1 MSSSTVELVM
11 GVSQEESR
19 EILDA
24 LTSVVKRAGAISHSI
39 AAGLGITP
47 PDLLALFKL
56 DDPVSMKELAH
67 RVGCDASF
75 ITAVADSL
83 ESHGLVRRE
92 PGQRDRR
99 VKHLVLTPEGIAAK
113 ERLMT
118 ELAGRMP
125 WCDGLD
131 DAERGCFLSLLK
143 KMVAGIERDLRGA
156 GGRG

>member
-1 MSSSTVELVM
+1 MVSQRGNYLTSSMVELVM

-19 EILDA
+19 EILNA
-24 LTSVVKRAGAISHSI
+24 LTSVVKRAAAISHSI
-39 AAGLGITP
+39 AAGFGITP

-56 DDPVSMKELAH
+56 DDAVPMKELAQ
-67 RVGCDASF
+67 RMGCDASF
-75 ITAVADSL
+75 VTAIADSL

-92 PGQRDRR
+92 PGQQDRR

-131 DAERGCFLSLLK
+131 DAERGCFLTLLQ
-143 KMVAGIERDLRGA
+143 KMLAGIAKD
-156 GGRG
+156 

>member
-1 MSSSTVELVM
+1 MRSSTVEPVM

-24 LTSVVKRAGAISHSI
+24 LTSVVKRAAAISHSI

-56 DDPVSMKELAH
+56 DDPVSMKELAQ
-67 RVGCDASF
+67 RMGCDASF
-75 ITAVADSL
+75 ITAIADSL

-131 DAERGCFLSLLK
+131 DAERRCFLTLLR
-143 KMVAGIERDLRGA
+143 KMLAGIAKD
-156 GGRG
+156 

>member
-24 LTSVVKRAGAISHSI
+24 LTSVVKRAAAISHSI

-56 DDPVSMKELAH
+56 DEAVSMKELAE
-67 RVGCDASF
+67 RMGCDASF
-75 ITAVADSL
+75 VTAIADSL

-131 DAERGCFLSLLK
+131 DAERGCFLALLR
-143 KMVAGIERDLRGA
+143 KMLAGIAKD
-156 GGRG
+156 

>member
-1 MSSSTVELVM
+1 MVELVM

-19 EILDA
+19 EILNA
-24 LTSVVKRAGAISHSI
+24 LTSVVKRAAAISHSI

-56 DDPVSMKELAH
+56 DDAVPMKELAQ
-67 RVGCDASF
+67 RIGCDASF
-75 ITAVADSL
+75 VTAIADNL
-83 ESHGLVRRE
+83 ESHGLARRE

-99 VKHLVLTPEGIAAK
+99 VKHLVLTPEGVAAK

-131 DAERGCFLSLLK
+131 DAERGCFLTLLR
-143 KMVAGIERDLRGA
+143 KMLAGIAKDLRG
-156 GGRG
+156 RWRPRMS